1 MRHSALQLLLLAVFL
16 GLVAA
21 WTKEDYEIFRLRDE
35 IAATEGANVTFYDFL
50 GVPPS
55 ASQDDI
61 NKAYRKK
68 SKQLHPDKVKRAFIA
83 NSARAP
89 RDKTKGK
96 KPGVHVSKGPS
107 QRQIA
112 AVVKEANER
121 SARLNIVANILRGP
135 ARERYDYFLKNG
147 FPKWKGTG
155 YYYSRFRPG
164 LGTVLLGLFLVF
176 GGVAHYVALVL
187 SWKRQREFVDRY
199 IRQARKA
206 AWGDELGIRGIPGL
220 DSPSPVVPT
229 PAPEGGETGAVVMNR
244 RQKRMMEKEARK
256 ENKKGGKG
264 AARGSRSGTATPVNE
279 AAGPVG
285 DRKRVI
291 AENCKVLIVDSIGN
305 VFLEEETEDG
315 ERQEFLLD
323 IDEIPRPTVRDTV
336 VFRLPVW
343 CYRKTIGK
351 LLGGS
356 KSGDDVAAEVATD
369 GHEDAET
376 TEETNTT
383 ATSAAGAVRKRGKRN
398 QRH

>member
-1 MRHSALQLLLLAVFL
+1 MRHSALQLLLLAVL
-16 GLVAA
+16 LVLAAA
-21 WTKEDYEIFRLRDE
+21 WTKEDHEIFRLRDE

-50 GVPPS
+50 GVSPS
-55 ASQDDI
+55 ASYDDI
-61 NKAYRKK
+61 TKAYHKK

-89 RDKTKGK
+89 KDKKKGK

-112 AVVKEANER
+112 AVVKEATER
-121 SARLNIVANILRGP
+121 SARLNAAANILRGP
-135 ARERYDYFLKNG
+135 SRERYDYFLKNG

-155 YYYSRFRPG
+155 YYYSRYRPG
-164 LGTVLLGLFLVF
+164 LGTVLVGLFLAF

-220 DSPSPVVPT
+220 DSPSPAVSA
-229 PAPEGGETGAVVMNR
+229 PAPEAGENGAVPMNR
-244 RQKRMMEKEARK
+244 RQKRMMERESRK
-256 ENKKGGKG
+256 EKKAAKG
-264 AARGSRSGTATPVNE
+264 AGRGSGSGTATPVNE
-279 AAGPVG
+279 AGPVG

-291 AENCKVLIVDSIGN
+291 AENGKVLVVDSIGN

-323 IDEIPRPTVRDTV
+323 IDEIPRPTVRDTI

-343 CYRKTIGK
+343 CYRKTVGR
-351 LLGGS
+351 LLGRS
-356 KSGDDVAAEVATD
+356 SGDEVAGEEITET
-369 GHEDAET
+369 HEDAET

-383 ATSAAGAVRKRGKRN
+383 AVSAGTARKRGKRS
-398 QRH
+398 QRQ